1 MVEEAITL
9 KQPELILTDQQQ
21 EIETKFT
28 LKPVTQETEETQE
41 HITLKPKK
49 PQVIEEASEQIILIK
64 EVLSLRFIYSLL
76 KLPYS

>member
-9 KQPELILTDQQQ
+9 KQPELITTEQQ

-49 PQVIEEASEQIILIK
+49 PKKPQVIEEEIILIK
-64 EVLSLRFIYSLL
+64 EVFTFFTFPLLSIETS
-76 KLPYS
+76 

>member
-9 KQPELILTDQQQ
+9 KQPELIITEQQ
-21 EIETKFT
+21 EIETKFR

-49 PQVIEEASEQIILIK
+49 PQVIEEASEQYILIK
-64 EVLSLRFIYSLL
+64 EVLCLHFINSIEISL
-76 KLPYS
+76 